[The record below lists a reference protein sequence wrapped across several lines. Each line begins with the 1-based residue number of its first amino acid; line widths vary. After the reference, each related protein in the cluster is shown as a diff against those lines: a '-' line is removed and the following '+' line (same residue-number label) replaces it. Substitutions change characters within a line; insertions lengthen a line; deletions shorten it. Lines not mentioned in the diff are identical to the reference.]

1 MVIDDTMLDAFV
13 QASDERG
20 GPHSP
25 ACVAYW
31 HGKTYQPSTL
41 VDETL
46 DPFGPEYMTAQL
58 ALYQELSGRSL
69 DQVANEQTSF
79 DLPHHIAAANP
90 YGRHDPAD
98 IATHIQRLS
107 HAIKAARPRFGAQM
121 LDMGCGWGL
130 SSEFAAYLGL
140 DVTGVDINPEFVSLV
155 NQRAALRRFQVRAV
169 NATFDD
175 YVPDRAFDLIL
186 FYECL
191 HHAVRPWV
199 VIDRLAR
206 SLAPGG
212 AIVLAGEPINEAWR
226 HWGIRLDLLSVY
238 CIRKFGWFE
247 SGWSIDFIK
256 GVFARADMAVEAT
269 GDAAVGYT
277 LVARMLSPQQ
287 AALARIAQ
295 GCNVMGWFIELDY
308 LVLQEAGSLSIRFPD
323 GARAATLDIRNFR
336 GSPVAL
342 RITHAGQA
350 LFDGMVAPGGT
361 AIVIPRT
368 AAVMQCDLRGEVWS
382 PNAEL
387 GSSDHR
393 GISVHLAGI
402 GFA

>member
-1 MVIDDTMLDAFV
+1 MVITDAMLDAFV

-20 GPHSP
+20 GPNSP
-25 ACVAYW
+25 GCNAYW

-41 VDETL
+41 IDEAL
-46 DPFGPEYMTAQL
+46 DPFGPEYMAAQL
-58 ALYQELSGRSL
+58 ALYREVSGRSL

-79 DLPHHIAAANP
+79 DLRYHIAAANP
-90 YGRHDPAD
+90 YGQHDPA
-98 IATHIQRLS
+98 ATVMHIQRLS
-107 HAIKAARPRFGAQM
+107 YAIRAARPHLGAQM

-191 HHAVRPWV
+191 HHAVRPWAV
-199 VIDRLAR
+199 VERLAP

-212 AIVLAGEPINEAWR
+212 AMVLAGEPINEAWR

-247 SGWSIDFIK
+247 SGWSLDFIK
-256 GVFARADMAVEAT
+256 AVFARANMTVEASY
-269 GDAAVGYT
+269 DPAVGHT
-277 LVARMLSPQQ
+277 LVARAIPPQR

-295 GCNVMGWFIELDY
+295 DCSAAGWFVELDY
-308 LVLQEAGSLSIRFPD
+308 LVLQDAGSLAIRFPD
-323 GARAATLDIRNFR
+323 GASTATLDIVNYR
-336 GSPVAL
+336 GSAVAL
-342 RITHAGQA
+342 GIRHAGETLFHGA
-350 LFDGMVAPGGT
+350 LAPG
-361 AIVIPRT
+361 ASAVPLPRL
-368 AAVMQCDLRGEVWS
+368 ADVMQCDLQGEVWT
-382 PNAEL
+382 PDDEL
-387 GSSDHR
+387 GNGDRR